1 MDPTSHDHRGSRT
14 NTKKQ
19 PRILIV
25 RVISSCLASVAF
37 AVFIVYDL
45 RNLSH
50 DAPMDVEVE
59 KTIRE
64 DPAAALSNARKELAM
79 MLKGK
84 DVTVDREKRR

>member
-1 MDPTSHDHRGSRT
+1 M
-14 NTKKQ
+14 
-19 PRILIV
+19 
-25 RVISSCLASVAF
+25 
-37 AVFIVYDL
+37 FIVYDL